1 MSSVN
6 VFAAPHIAALMDFA
20 MRRLVAELKA
30 STTEYRNDLRSSHYR
45 LLSMIPDEGAR
56 ITDLAEIAAMTKQ
69 ALGQFVDYLQSCGY
83 VESVR
88 SEQDRRVRLVRRT
101 AKGTAARDVALRA
114 IARLERTWRSEL
126 GDERYEALCDALSE
140 IGQVARV

>member
-1 MSSVN
+1 MTSVN
-6 VFAAPHIAALMDFA
+6 VFSAPHIAALMDFA

-30 STTEYRNDLRSSHYR
+30 STAYETDLRSSHYR

-69 ALGQFVDYLQSCGY
+69 ALGQFVDYLQSRGY

-101 AKGTAARDVALRA
+101 ARGTAARDVALQA
-114 IARLERTWRSEL
+114 IARVEAMWRAEL
-126 GDERYEALCDALSE
+126 GDERFEALCDALSE
-140 IGQVARV
+140 VGQVARV

>member
-1 MSSVN
+1 MTSVN
-6 VFAAPHIAALMDFA
+6 VFSAPHIAALMDFA

-30 STTEYRNDLRSSHYR
+30 STAYETDLRSSHYR

-69 ALGQFVDYLQSCGY
+69 ALGQFVDYLQSRGY

-101 AKGTAARDVALRA
+101 ARGTAARDMALQA
-114 IARLERTWRSEL
+114 IARVEEMWRAEL
-126 GDERYEALCDALSE
+126 GDERFEALCDALSE
-140 IGQVARV
+140 VGQVARV

>member
-1 MSSVN
+1 MTSVN
-6 VFAAPHIAALMDFA
+6 VFSAPHIAALMDFA

-30 STTEYRNDLRSSHYR
+30 STAYETDLRSSHYR

-56 ITDLAEIAAMTKQ
+56 ITDLAETAAMTKQ
-69 ALGQFVDYLQSCGY
+69 ALGQFVDYLQSRGY

-101 AKGTAARDVALRA
+101 ARGTAARDVALQA
-114 IARLERTWRSEL
+114 IARVEAMWRAEL
-126 GDERYEALCDALSE
+126 GDERFEALCDALSE
-140 IGQVARV
+140 VGQVARV

>member
-1 MSSVN
+1 MASVN
-6 VFAAPHIAALMDFA
+6 VFSAPHIAALMDFA

-30 STTEYRNDLRSSHYR
+30 STSYETDLRSSHYR

-69 ALGQFVDYLQSCGY
+69 ALGQFVDYLQSRGY

-101 AKGTAARDVALRA
+101 ARGTAARDMALQA
-114 IARLERTWRSEL
+114 IARVEKMWRAEL
-126 GDERYEALCDALSE
+126 GDERFEALCDALSE
-140 IGQVARV
+140 VGQVARV

>member
-1 MSSVN
+1 MTSVN
-6 VFAAPHIAALMDFA
+6 VFSAPHIAALMDFA

-30 STTEYRNDLRSSHYR
+30 STAYETDLRSSHYR

-69 ALGQFVDYLQSCGY
+69 ALGQFVDYLQSRGY

-101 AKGTAARDVALRA
+101 ARGTAARDMALQA
-114 IARLERTWRSEL
+114 IARVEEMWRAEL
-126 GDERYEALCDALSE
+126 GDERFDALCDALSE
-140 IGQVARV
+140 VGQVARV

>member
-1 MSSVN
+1 MTSVN
-6 VFAAPHIAALMDFA
+6 VFSAPHIAALMDFA

-30 STTEYRNDLRSSHYR
+30 STAYETDLRSSHYR
-45 LLSMIPDEGAR
+45 LLSMIPDAGAR

-69 ALGQFVDYLQSCGY
+69 ALGQFVDYLQSRGY

-101 AKGTAARDVALRA
+101 ARGTAARDMALQA
-114 IARLERTWRSEL
+114 IARVEEMWRAEL
-126 GDERYEALCDALSE
+126 GDERFEALCDALSE
-140 IGQVARV
+140 VGQVARV

>member
-6 VFAAPHIAALMDFA
+6 VFSAPHIAALMDFA

-30 STTEYRNDLRSSHYR
+30 SILYRTDLRASHYR
-45 LLSMIPDEGAR
+45 LLSMIPDDGAR

-69 ALGQFVDYLQSCGY
+69 ALGQFVDYLQSRGY

-101 AKGTAARDVALRA
+101 AKGTAARDTALAA
-114 IARLERTWRSEL
+114 IARVEQMWRSEL

-140 IGQVARV
+140 VGHVARV

>member
-6 VFAAPHIAALMDFA
+6 VFSAPHIAALLDLA
-20 MRRLVAELKA
+20 MRRLAAELKA
-30 STTEYRNDLRSSHYR
+30 STAYQTELRNSHYR

-56 ITDLAEIAAMTKQ
+56 ITDLAETAAMTKQ
-69 ALGQFVDYLQSCGY
+69 ALGQFVDYLQSRGY

-101 AKGTAARDVALRA
+101 AKGTAARDVALGA
-114 IARLERTWRSEL
+114 IARVEQMWRSEL

-140 IGQVARV
+140 IDQVARV

>member
-1 MSSVN
+1 MTSVN
-6 VFAAPHIAALMDFA
+6 VISAPHIAALMDFA

-30 STTEYRNDLRSSHYR
+30 STAHETDLRSSHYR

-69 ALGQFVDYLQSCGY
+69 ALGQFVDYLQSRGY

-101 AKGTAARDVALRA
+101 ARGTAARDVALQA
-114 IARLERTWRSEL
+114 IARVEAMWRAEL
-126 GDERYEALCDALSE
+126 GDERFEALCDALSE
-140 IGQVARV
+140 VGQVARV

>member
-6 VFAAPHIAALMDFA
+6 LFSAPPHIAGLMDLA
-20 MRRLVAELKA
+20 MRRLAAELKA
-30 STTEYRNDLRSSHYR
+30 STAYQTELRNSHYR

-56 ITDLAEIAAMTKQ
+56 ITDLAETAAMTKQ
-69 ALGQFVDYLQSCGY
+69 ALGQFVDYLQSHGY

-101 AKGTAARDVALRA
+101 AKGTAAREVALAA
-114 IARLERTWRSEL
+114 IARVERMWRSEL
-126 GDERYEALCDALSE
+126 GDRRYEALCDALSE
-140 IGQVARV
+140 VGQVARV

>member
-6 VFAAPHIAALMDFA
+6 VFSAPHIAALMDFA

-56 ITDLAEIAAMTKQ
+56 ITDLAEICRVDDQVPGADTVGAAGYLPQ
-69 ALGQFVDYLQSCGY
+69 VVAGLHGIVLPGGQFRGGRLRQGHDDPLNDA
-83 VESVR
+83 SV
-88 SEQDRRVRLVRRT
+88 SSQLIEPQLD
-101 AKGTAARDVALRA
+101 AARAD
-114 IARLERTWRSEL
+114 RT
-126 GDERYEALCDALSE
+126 G
-140 IGQVARV
+140 

>member
-1 MSSVN
+1 MTSVN
-6 VFAAPHIAALMDFA
+6 VFPAPHIAALMDFA

-30 STTEYRNDLRSSHYR
+30 STAYETDLRSSHYR

-69 ALGQFVDYLQSCGY
+69 ALGQFVDYLQSRGY

-101 AKGTAARDVALRA
+101 ARGTAARDMALQA
-114 IARLERTWRSEL
+114 IARVEEMWRAEL
-126 GDERYEALCDALSE
+126 GDERFEALCDALSE
-140 IGQVARV
+140 VGQVARV

>member
-6 VFAAPHIAALMDFA
+6 LFSAPPHIAALMDLA
-20 MRRLVAELKA
+20 MRRLAAELKA
-30 STTEYRNDLRSSHYR
+30 STAYQTELRNSHYR

-56 ITDLAEIAAMTKQ
+56 ITDLAETAAMTKQ
-69 ALGQFVDYLQSCGY
+69 ALGQFVDYLQSHGY

-101 AKGTAARDVALRA
+101 AKGTAAREVALAA
-114 IARLERTWRSEL
+114 IARVERMWRSEL
-126 GDERYEALCDALSE
+126 GDRRYEALCDALSE
-140 IGQVARV
+140 VGQVARV